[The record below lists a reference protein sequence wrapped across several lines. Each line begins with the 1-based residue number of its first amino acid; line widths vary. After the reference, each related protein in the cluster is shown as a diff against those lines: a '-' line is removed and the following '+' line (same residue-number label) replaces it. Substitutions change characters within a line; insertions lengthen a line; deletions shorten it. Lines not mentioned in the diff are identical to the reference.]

1 MSRLVV
7 VSGLPGTALV
17 SALVARVL
25 PSGAL
30 VAAPVVACQARHQ
43 LLAVT
48 LADGLDELPR
58 PCPAQHR
65 RCAAAVRDDDAAVA
79 TPRPLEVAG
88 SSHGPIVHAGASC
101 APPDCGPTVGSV
113 TTRARLW
120 LAFALGL
127 AATTILYAARLGP
140 LEAVLSSRGHGIVS
154 LELAFSRGRFERIIA
169 DWGAVG
175 TAAAIDQTWWD
186 FVWIPCYC
194 LALFS
199 AVRLAAAGPGRWVQ
213 GHWWPCRWPAPV
225 TCSRMSP
232 CCEPLHVGPSG
243 LVVPVGSLLA
253 ATSSRS
259 SSWPSSRSSG
269 ASSSVGATT
278 WATDDG
284 HCHGPCPSPL
294 TKCDPSTL
302 ASGAMT
308 AWQPSCR
315 TQGR

>member
-7 VSGLPGTALV
+7 VCGLPGTAVV

-30 VAAPVVACQARHQ
+30 VAAPVVAGQARHQ

-65 RCAAAVRDDDAAVA
+65 RRAAAVRDDDAAVA

-88 SSHGPIVHAGASC
+88 SSHGPIVHARASC

-140 LEAVLSSRGHGIVS
+140 LEAVLSSRGHGILS
-154 LELAFSRGRFERIIA
+154 LELAFSRGRFERIVA

-199 AVRLAAAGPGRWVQ
+199 AVRLAVAGPGRWVQ
-213 GHWWPCRWPAPV
+213 GALVAVPV
-225 TCSRMSP
+225 AGACDVLENVALLRA
-232 CCEPLHVGPSG
+232 LQVGPSG

-253 ATSSRS
+253 ATKFALLVLALLAIVRGLLE
-259 SSWPSSRSSG
+259 RRRHH
-269 ASSSVGATT
+269 VGN
-278 WATDDG
+278 
-284 HCHGPCPSPL
+284 
-294 TKCDPSTL
+294 
-302 ASGAMT
+302 
-308 AWQPSCR
+308 R
-315 TQGR
+315 